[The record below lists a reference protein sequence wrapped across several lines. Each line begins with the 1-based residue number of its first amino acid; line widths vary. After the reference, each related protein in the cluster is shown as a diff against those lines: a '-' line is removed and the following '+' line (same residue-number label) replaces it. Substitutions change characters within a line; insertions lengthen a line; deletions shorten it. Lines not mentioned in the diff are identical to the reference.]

1 MAAPIF
7 DLPANEQSN
16 RDRRIDVGAG
26 YVSVGVSQPE
36 HDQAVRECDGHKAA
50 ANGPR
55 AGPDEDECKGSNE
68 FRCQCSA
75 VHARSLSLIFPDI
88 AVRHRCETS
97 LQDIDPPAVLIT
109 TEETSTIAS
118 NGSNFNPG
126 RVCSSDAIRE
136 TS

>member
-75 VHARSLSLIFPDI
+75 VHARSLSLIFPEVGIRLTQVAPRCSMPADGRLPSEP
-88 AVRHRCETS
+88 ARVRG
-97 LQDIDPPAVLIT
+97 P
-109 TEETSTIAS
+109 
-118 NGSNFNPG
+118 F
-126 RVCSSDAIRE
+126 
-136 TS
+136 